1 MLSVITLCDIYKGL
15 LYFIDYQHHLWYKAP
30 VQLYVCLWDYVKVSS
45 WQTNFHPTPSTRNFP
60 LSREIKYVSHNILNR
75 CHEDC
80 KERNHSKQSLMYSSY
95 AWLLYQIVYLLSR
108 VSFGVSLPLLLCVSL
123 QVFCNRM
130 GDAICVSY
138 QYVYSEYLRVC
149 YEYSYSFDP
158 QSHYTDLYKCCQG
171 LIWCVLKIV

>member
-1 MLSVITLCDIYKGL
+1 MLSGITLCDIYKGL

-30 VQLYVCLWDYVKVSS
+30 VQPCVCLWNYVKVSS
-45 WQTNFHPTPSTRNFP
+45 WSSNFYPTPSTRNF
-60 LSREIKYVSHNILNR
+60 RWETYVGHNILNR

-95 AWLLYQIVYLLSR
+95 AWLLYQIETALSS
-108 VSFGVSLPLLLCVSL
+108 VSFFFLYVPLLAWSL

>member
-95 AWLLYQIVYLLSR
+95 AWLLYQIWTYLSR
-108 VSFGVSLPLLLCVSL
+108 VYFFFLYVPLLAWCLRVS
-123 QVFCNRM
+123 CNKS

-138 QYVYSEYLRVC
+138 QYISLRCLRVC
-149 YEYSYSFDP
+149 YTYSYSFDP

-171 LIWCVLKIV
+171 LIWCALKSV